1 MVLIALMCQIL
12 ALLGMFF
19 HLLAAFASICG
30 LEALPGLNEK
40 TTGIV
45 FVTGKALGF
54 PGFMLIFSNSFR
66 IILGLTTQ
74 LVHTSEY

>member
-54 PGFMLIFSNSFR
+54 CTLLPDMIGLAFSWVH
-66 IILGLTTQ
+66 ILQ
-74 LVHTSEY
+74 

>member
-30 LEALPGLNEK
+30 LEALPGLSEK
-40 TTGIV
+40 NTGNV
-45 FVTGKALGF
+45 LGMGEALGF
-54 PGFMLIFSNSFR
+54 CSFSR
-66 IILGLTTQ
+66 Q
-74 LVHTSEY
+74 A

>member
-30 LEALPGLNEK
+30 LGGLSGLNEK
-40 TTGIV
+40 NSGDV
-45 FVTGKALGF
+45 LVTGGRLASALF
-54 PGFMLIFSNSFR
+54 C
-66 IILGLTTQ
+66 LT
-74 LVHTSEY
+74 

>member
-19 HLLAAFASICG
+19 HLLVAFANLCG
-30 LEALPGLNEK
+30 LEALPSLNEK

-45 FVTGKALGF
+45 FATGKALGF
-54 PGFMLIFSNSFR
+54 CSLF
-66 IILGLTTQ
+66 LT
-74 LVHTSEY
+74 